1 MLPSARNKRRA
12 AYETIVTPEQVPTYS
27 LVPVRGPNGEVL
39 HAYRG
44 VQREDN
50 RDVVAVV
57 SARYGLVGHR
67 EVARAVHQV
76 GEALEPPESRTLSF
90 TFPRE
95 SIRLYSAGRRME
107 VKLVVGRKFH
117 LGEGEDLYPGL
128 RVLNSLDGSW
138 AVRLSG
144 FAVRLACQNQ
154 LYAESGNVTEWRELH
169 LSTET
174 DLLTQL
180 GQAIH
185 EFLGA
190 FQDGLGLYTRAMHEE
205 ILASEVESALRAQGL
220 PQVHAGIIGGRAEAE
235 ASHVAIL
242 SRWSAYQTA
251 TAYLTREVRVNPD
264 RERQFERAA
273 ARALLLPTREWSEG
287 FSSCVE

>member
-1 MLPSARNKRRA
+1 MLASPTTERRA
-12 AYETIVTPEQVPTYS
+12 AYETIDTPEEVPTYS

-39 HAYRG
+39 DAYRG

-50 RDVVAVV
+50 RDVVSVV

-67 EVARAVHQV
+67 DVAHAVHQV
-76 GEALEPPESRTLSF
+76 GAALELPESGTLAP

-95 SIRLYSAGRRME
+95 SIRLYSGGRRME

-117 LGEGEDLYPGL
+117 LAEGEELYPGL
-128 RVLNSLDGSW
+128 RVLNSLDGYW

-174 DLLTQL
+174 DLLSQL
-180 GQAIH
+180 GKAIH
-185 EFLGA
+185 EFLGS
-190 FQDGLGLYTRAMHEE
+190 FQDGLSLYTRAMREE
-205 ILASEVESALRAQGL
+205 ILASEVEPALMAQGL
-220 PQVHAGIIGGRAEAE
+220 PQVHAGTIGARAETE
-235 ASHVAIL
+235 ASHVSIL

-251 TAYLTREVRVNPD
+251 TAYLTREVQVNPD

-273 ARALLLPTREWSEG
+273 ARALLLPQTESADAP
-287 FSSCVE
+287 SVLAA